1 MGRADDITKAI
12 KSHDRELY
20 CEKNREGKLCVY
32 RKGSRIESYDVNGHV
47 IDFVR
52 PAPNFVFALT
62 DNWRTT
68 GIPVEWGIVPILER
82 LKAIDLWNRD
92 LAGECIQSTIKEIES
107 RDRARKNST
116 ESFLMEFRRQFAR
129 ATNEINT
136 ANLAK
141 LDSRRKEI

>member
-1 MGRADDITKAI
+1 MGRAEDITKAI

-32 RKGSRIESYDVNGHV
+32 RKGSRIESYDVNGQV

-52 PAPNFVFALT
+52 PAPSFVFALT
-62 DNWRTT
+62 ENWKTNSE
-68 GIPVEWGIVPILER
+68 PVEWGLVPIVER

-92 LAGECIQSTIKEIES
+92 LAGECIKATERDIES

-116 ESFLMEFRRQFAR
+116 ESFLYEFRRQFAR
-129 ATNEINT
+129 ATNEVNT

-141 LDSRRKEI
+141 IDRRKET